1 VVGAHFVGALQTIVG
16 RNVDPRDA
24 AVISVGQFAA
34 GTAPNIIPDQALLTG
49 TVRTFTTEVRDLII
63 TRMQE
68 VAESL

>member
-1 VVGAHFVGALQTIVG
+1 
-16 RNVDPRDA
+16 VDPRDA